1 MRILFLTD
9 NFPPEVNAPAIRTY
23 EHCKEWVKL
32 GHEVTVITCF
42 PNFPKGKVFKGY
54 RNKLISKKTVD
65 GIKVIRVWTFVAPNT
80 KFLRRTIDHFSF
92 AISSFIV
99 GLFIST
105 DKIIATSPQF
115 FTALGGSWLSFF
127 KRTPWVME
135 VRDLWPN
142 SIVAVGHMKENS
154 RTFRFLKKIEL
165 NLYRHASKIVVVTD
179 SFKDYLES
187 YGIDSSKIGVFKNGI
202 VKDNFV
208 SNGNLPVT
216 LKAELKNKTAI
227 GYIGTIGL
235 AHKLDFILECAEN
248 LKEEKYH
255 FLIMGDG
262 AKKHELLKL
271 KDKLG
276 LENVSILDGVDRSLV
291 PTYLSI
297 CDYSIVN
304 LKKSDEFKKVIPSKI
319 FESIALNKP
328 VLLGVE
334 GEAKILIDKYEV
346 GVCYEPENK
355 ESFIN
360 ALQTISALDTKK
372 VKGNCTKMI
381 KDFDRNSIAKKMLNF
396 IK

>member
-9 NFPPEVNAPAIRTY
+9 NFPPEVNAPATRTY

-65 GIKVIRVWTFVAPNT
+65 GIKVIRVWTFIAPNR
-80 KFLRRTIDHFSF
+80 KFLRRTIDHLSF

-105 DKIIATSPQF
+105 DRIIATSPQF

-154 RTFRFLKKIEL
+154 RVFRFLKKIEL

-179 SFKDYLES
+179 SFKGYLES
-187 YGIDSSKIGVFKNGI
+187 YRIDSSKIGVFKNGI

-208 SNGNLPVT
+208 SNGNLPVR
-216 LKAELKNKTAI
+216 LKAELKNKTVI

-235 AHKLDFILECAEN
+235 AHKLDFILECADDI
-248 LKEEKYH
+248 KEEKYH

-297 CDYSIVN
+297 CEYSIVN

-319 FESIALNKP
+319 FESIALNP
-328 VLLGVE
+328 SITFPSLFMPSLEPCLTIPPTEPLSDINIRIVLL
-334 GEAKILIDKYEV
+334 L
-346 GVCYEPENK
+346 
-355 ESFIN
+355 SFH
-360 ALQTISALDTKK
+360 
-372 VKGNCTKMI
+372 
-381 KDFDRNSIAKKMLNF
+381 
-396 IK
+396 